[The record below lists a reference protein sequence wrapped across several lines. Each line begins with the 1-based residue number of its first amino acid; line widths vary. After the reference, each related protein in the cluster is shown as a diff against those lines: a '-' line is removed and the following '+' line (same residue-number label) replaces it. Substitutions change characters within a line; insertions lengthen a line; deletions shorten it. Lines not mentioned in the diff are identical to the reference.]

1 MKAHDVMFLGWA
13 AQGDKPARL
22 LAVDK
27 PVYIA
32 TYVDKGMTIRCDF
45 SMGAA
50 FGKWK
55 QIPKSQMMECVLWT
69 AFEII
74 ETYGVPVKDVMKE
87 LEKIDGFTE
96 YWNKIGV
103 MTGML
108 H

>member
-1 MKAHDVMFLGWA
+1 MKAKDAMFLGWLA
-13 AQGDKPARL
+13 KDGKPARL
-22 LAVDK
+22 LVVDK
-27 PVYIA
+27 PDYIA
-32 TYVDKGMTIRCDF
+32 TYVDEGLTIRCDF

-55 QIPKSQMMECVLWT
+55 EIPDSQIMECVLWT
-69 AFEII
+69 AFEIM
-74 ETYGVPVKDVMKE
+74 ETYDVPVKDVMKE